1 MDVLA
6 RERETECLV
15 CSHKNS
21 AANFPGGQ
29 KMNSDAVDTWFGDL
43 VTQKNCSFA
52 GEKMNMLVLI
62 QSCCKFSFEYVTMRN
77 YWTCA
82 RSPEVIKND
91 VEKTMR
97 FQRKKKGEEQRKARG
112 VTPPCPHTPFNL
124 PRNIPGSGVIRRM
137 IGACFSHRLFSF
149 LFSFSFFFRESS
161 RATQHSKNVQ
171 GVPSGSNAASGYL
184 WTHRPTELPSLL
196 FTFVCIILTL
206 LMKKMIKPLKLWSLV
221 CTLSVLK

>member
-1 MDVLA
+1 
-6 RERETECLV
+6 
-15 CSHKNS
+15 
-21 AANFPGGQ
+21 
-29 KMNSDAVDTWFGDL
+29 
-43 VTQKNCSFA
+43 
-52 GEKMNMLVLI
+52 
-62 QSCCKFSFEYVTMRN
+62 
-77 YWTCA
+77 
-82 RSPEVIKND
+82 
-91 VEKTMR
+91 MR

-206 LMKKMIKPLKLWSLV
+206 LMKKNDKTSQTLITSVYSLRPKISLQLV
-221 CTLSVLK
+221 LCTISKNKSSFCISRCQTSLTLTKHIQN